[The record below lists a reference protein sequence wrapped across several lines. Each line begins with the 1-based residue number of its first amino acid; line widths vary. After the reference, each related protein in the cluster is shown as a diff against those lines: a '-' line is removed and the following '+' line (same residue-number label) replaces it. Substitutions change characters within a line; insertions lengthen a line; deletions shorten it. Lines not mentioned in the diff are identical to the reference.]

1 MKTFNV
7 YKIDNDLYINQLK
20 PRNYLEEIKTNF
32 SPIIDNAKF
41 KNKDIDELLNKKIII
56 KSTTI
61 SFIL

>member
-7 YKIDNDLYINQLK
+7 YEIDNNLYINQLK

-41 KNKDIDELLNKKIII
+41 KKIDIDELLNKKIII
-56 KSTTI
+56 KSTTN
-61 SFIL
+61 